1 LLANNPVLPDNFQ
14 DVMCGWRNMMGLLGG
29 FKLVWCYF
37 GFTAAIFPFVLGAK
51 SSLQAIQPFVASCAT
66 DGEIP
71 SKEREAVNQVALQ
84 FVQNAVGPVPSAAYA
99 TFSAEA
105 KETVPSEQFV
115 AGFQNQIKPMGPFKN
130 VRVAHSY
137 IAKLTG
143 GTHEQRVLCGNI
155 SSGWVAVNARPG
167 PAEAHVI
174 VETQTVN
181 NTVVFVVWLIV
192 EQGSW
197 RVQYVHFA
205 TAEMVG
211 KSAGDLQKTAQ
222 AENHA
227 GHDFNAF
234 ILYAAA
240 LQLTDRGPF
249 FQLGIRPEIE
259 SALGSLKRPGL
270 LDGQPPFSW
279 KFGTSTFRV
288 LNVGPIGVGGKIYL
302 VVDQEVES
310 WVDDKEVDKKNREL
324 ITAFGGAYPEYR
336 DAFAGLVVRAHERG
350 GSRGFGT
357 VDDNQK

>member
-1 LLANNPVLPDNFQ
+1 
-14 DVMCGWRNMMGLLGG
+14 MGLRGKVKQIL
-29 FKLVWCYF
+29 CYIS
-37 GFTAAIFPFVLGAK
+37 FTTVIFPFVQEGK
-51 SSLQAIQPFVASCAT
+51 SSLQVIQPYVSSCAT

-71 SKEREAVNQVALQ
+71 AKARDAVNQVAIQ
-84 FVQNAVGPVPSAAYA
+84 FVQNAVGPVPSVAYTA
-99 TFSAEA
+99 FSDEA
-105 KETVPSEQFV
+105 KEITPSEQFV

-130 VRVAHSY
+130 LRVAHSY

-143 GTHEQRVLCGNI
+143 GTHEQRVVCGNI
-155 SSGWVAVNARPG
+155 SSPEGWVAVNAKPG
-167 PAEAHVI
+167 PAEAHI
-174 VETQTVN
+174 IAEAQTVN
-181 NTVVFVVWLIV
+181 NTVVFALYLVV
-192 EQGSW
+192 EQSSW
-197 RVQYVHFA
+197 RVQSVHFA

-211 KSAGDLQKTAQ
+211 RSAGDLQKMAE
-222 AENHA
+222 AENRM

-259 SALGSLKRPGL
+259 SALGALKRPGL

-279 KFGTSTFRV
+279 NFGTSTFRV

-302 VVDQEVES
+302 SVDQEVES
-310 WVDDKEVDKKNREL
+310 WVDDKEVDKKNRDL
-324 ITAFGGAYPEYR
+324 IAAFAGAHPEYR